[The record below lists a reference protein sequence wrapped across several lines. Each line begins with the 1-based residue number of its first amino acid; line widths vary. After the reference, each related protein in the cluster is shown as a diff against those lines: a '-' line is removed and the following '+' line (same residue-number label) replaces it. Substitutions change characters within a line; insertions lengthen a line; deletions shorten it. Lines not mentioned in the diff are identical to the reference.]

1 MNLILTKELKE
12 LLQKLMVNPN
22 GQSTIRELNLPYADE
37 NFFIYE
43 RDKKIYVEL
52 PNAKISYFFMQG
64 NYVSHYELLRR
75 IIYLNGVHIENG
87 SVENY
92 EILKKSVQVLL
103 KGEN

>member
-22 GQSTIRELNLPYADE
+22 GQSAIRELNLPYADE

-52 PNAKISYFFMQG
+52 PNAKISYFFIDFMRSKRY
-64 NYVSHYELLRR
+64 NINARLLM
-75 IIYLNGVHIENG
+75 LWF
-87 SVENY
+87 
-92 EILKKSVQVLL
+92 
-103 KGEN
+103 